1 MADGAGIY
9 RYMTESLRISKA
21 LEAFLAA
28 RHASEVQY
36 ATALAE
42 ACYTLRE
49 NVESKVETE
58 GRLQNSPLKPAV
70 SDLVKGT
77 GKIAD
82 ARYGFAS
89 MMKKR
94 VLDVFAAVN
103 VDLEVYLES
112 ETALRM
118 QDYMIETV
126 EILRKDKAAYHKNR
140 EALCEVQE
148 LVAKVQEDSPQKRRE
163 FDRLTQ
169 KLTQSVQKM
178 VQLNCTVQESQDQYD
193 AARSDYINTA
203 LPKFQNDLVRW
214 TETRTNSIKDMLIQL
229 KQLEQIAVEKAEEA
243 VNVGKDSANAI
254 DTQESVSQFMNAAQL
269 SLDLAV
275 RKSSAIS
282 IRDMKMFSKAGKLYV
297 KRSKSPLSPWCIQ
310 YSVLQE
316 NRLVLFD
323 GPESEHPREVILLD
337 KIPKVIATLGSAKG
351 QQKFENDLFWHTI
364 VNEVQYSL
372 FQKADCFQLIFHEN
386 ASVIPISLEP
396 KVDLSDSCSISA
408 FQENHGAL
416 EISTEPRT
424 NGGDRSYYFIP
435 VDPEPSKHW
444 IKAFVEN
451 GARSCQCGKCYEH
464 KAKLALRIWIIEGTS
479 IGVERGTNDNL
490 SVTIKFGKLNM
501 AKTLFKQGPN
511 PVWNEEFRFDSLPS
525 CTDSISFSVKSS
537 LNLDNGDLD
546 IGNICN
552 KIDEMSLERRIE
564 STVCFLCF
572 PASSIKLAYLL
583 TIHEHLGLES
593 YKGLIESLVTPPL
606 NAFHL
611 FSDVLNHDNKDEFCD
626 YYLNLLLANPPA
638 LLPALSCL
646 TDREIRETE
655 DPNILFRGNST
666 LTKILDRFMRI
677 RGEEYVKIVLSD
689 CIKDIY
695 ESNSKLEIDPNKI
708 TAAEGEDLLTILTE
722 NKLQLLAQTTGIWNA
737 IQSSSEHC
745 PLFVIRRLE
754 KALILQSEKLRQFLH
769 PQRYGLIAHDP
780 DVATVRKLTL
790 ITKIMQHLA
799 NFSPFGVKERHMECS
814 NDWIASNTDAMKAF
828 LDKISSSDINSDLSA
843 KLEVNAPDQLSTITC
858 VHKFL
863 SGCAPSITS
872 TTPGILSNETWQYNM
887 RMVDSLDL
895 DLEAKARKGLK
906 LLRAMTAESKQI
918 NSNIRR
924 TIDFPKKLDHFNHSF
939 EKKQTEFFNAS
950 QSIPNRRK
958 EKTKHSPI
966 RRKSRSLESF
976 ATVTRPLSLYGIQ
989 TLVKAQMDAL
999 MNPNSKATDFEIG
1012 TSSGDDSSKNAIS
1025 SPDQYRQRMTKFI
1038 NSVPSAT
1045 LTVATTGGNSSS
1057 PLLYGLMFEDINN
1070 SGDGGIHGQLLRNN
1084 GFQGSSQSLLA
1095 YAAVGSGVTLS
1106 VDSSTPLS
1114 SAITHTLQVSV
1125 ASGTTG
1131 FVGFSNEGYLGVPVN
1146 ADTYSNYFWMKG
1158 AYSGTI
1164 TLELV
1169 GNYSGIVYASK
1180 NITVSST
1187 SSSFTYVN
1195 TSYASTQSPDGSNV
1209 WRLKFDAS
1217 KVAGKSL
1224 WFSLVQLFPSTYHG
1238 RPNGLRLDVGNFLA
1252 EMKPTFLRFP
1262 GGETVDTRWK
1272 WNETIGPL
1280 QNRPGRQGDWGY
1292 GNTDALGLMEYLQ
1305 WCEDMNLAPVLAIWA
1320 GYSLGGTSVT
1330 GSALTPYVNDALD
1343 ELEFLLGP
1351 VSSTLGALRATYGH
1365 PAPYNITMVE
1375 IGNEDFIPCSTY
1387 ATRFTAFYNAISAA
1401 YPNLIIIASTAD
1413 SSCAVSEAVY
1423 MIGLERNSDIV
1434 KMACYAPMFEH
1445 FDMAEWSPDL
1455 AGLDS
1460 RPGSLTGSV
1469 SYYVQKMFANSKG
1482 DTILPVSSTANFGP
1496 LYWVASSTTAG
1507 TYYVKLA
1514 NYGTTTYNVTV
1525 EIPTA
1530 VNVQS
1535 VASLEILTGSATESN
1550 YPLSVSVVP
1559 VSSTVTGSPASGW
1572 SFSLPGYGVGVLT
1585 VNSN

>member
-1 MADGAGIY
+1 
-9 RYMTESLRISKA
+9 
-21 LEAFLAA
+21 
-28 RHASEVQY
+28 
-36 ATALAE
+36 
-42 ACYTLRE
+42 
-49 NVESKVETE
+49 
-58 GRLQNSPLKPAV
+58 
-70 SDLVKGT
+70 
-77 GKIAD
+77 
-82 ARYGFAS
+82 
-89 MMKKR
+89 
-94 VLDVFAAVN
+94 
-103 VDLEVYLES
+103 
-112 ETALRM
+112 M

-193 AARSDYINTA
+193 AARSDHINTA

-511 PVWNEEFRFDSLPS
+511 P
-525 CTDSISFSVKSS
+525 
-537 LNLDNGDLD
+537 
-546 IGNICN
+546 
-552 KIDEMSLERRIE
+552 
-564 STVCFLCF
+564 
-572 PASSIKLAYLL
+572 
-583 TIHEHLGLES
+583 
-593 YKGLIESLVTPPL
+593 
-606 NAFHL
+606 
-611 FSDVLNHDNKDEFCD
+611 
-626 YYLNLLLANPPA
+626 
-638 LLPALSCL
+638 
-646 TDREIRETE
+646 
-655 DPNILFRGNST
+655 
-666 LTKILDRFMRI
+666 
-677 RGEEYVKIVLSD
+677 
-689 CIKDIY
+689 
-695 ESNSKLEIDPNKI
+695 
-708 TAAEGEDLLTILTE
+708 
-722 NKLQLLAQTTGIWNA
+722 
-737 IQSSSEHC
+737 
-745 PLFVIRRLE
+745 
-754 KALILQSEKLRQFLH
+754 

-906 LLRAMTAESKQI
+906 VLRAMTAESKQI

-924 TIDFPKKLDHFNHSF
+924 TIDFQKKLDHFNHSF

-1038 NSVPSAT
+1038 NRFKTAPEQ
-1045 LTVATTGGNSSS
+1045 SS
-1057 PLLYGLMFEDINN
+1057 P
-1070 SGDGGIHGQLLRNN
+1070 
-1084 GFQGSSQSLLA
+1084 
-1095 YAAVGSGVTLS
+1095 
-1106 VDSSTPLS
+1106 
-1114 SAITHTLQVSV
+1114 
-1125 ASGTTG
+1125 
-1131 FVGFSNEGYLGVPVN
+1131 
-1146 ADTYSNYFWMKG
+1146 
-1158 AYSGTI
+1158 
-1164 TLELV
+1164 
-1169 GNYSGIVYASK
+1169 
-1180 NITVSST
+1180 
-1187 SSSFTYVN
+1187 
-1195 TSYASTQSPDGSNV
+1195 
-1209 WRLKFDAS
+1209 
-1217 KVAGKSL
+1217 
-1224 WFSLVQLFPSTYHG
+1224 
-1238 RPNGLRLDVGNFLA
+1238 
-1252 EMKPTFLRFP
+1252 
-1262 GGETVDTRWK
+1262 
-1272 WNETIGPL
+1272 
-1280 QNRPGRQGDWGY
+1280 
-1292 GNTDALGLMEYLQ
+1292 
-1305 WCEDMNLAPVLAIWA
+1305 
-1320 GYSLGGTSVT
+1320 
-1330 GSALTPYVNDALD
+1330 
-1343 ELEFLLGP
+1343 
-1351 VSSTLGALRATYGH
+1351 
-1365 PAPYNITMVE
+1365 
-1375 IGNEDFIPCSTY
+1375 
-1387 ATRFTAFYNAISAA
+1387 
-1401 YPNLIIIASTAD
+1401 
-1413 SSCAVSEAVY
+1413 
-1423 MIGLERNSDIV
+1423 
-1434 KMACYAPMFEH
+1434 
-1445 FDMAEWSPDL
+1445 
-1455 AGLDS
+1455 
-1460 RPGSLTGSV
+1460 
-1469 SYYVQKMFANSKG
+1469 
-1482 DTILPVSSTANFGP
+1482 
-1496 LYWVASSTTAG
+1496 
-1507 TYYVKLA
+1507 
-1514 NYGTTTYNVTV
+1514 
-1525 EIPTA
+1525 
-1530 VNVQS
+1530 
-1535 VASLEILTGSATESN
+1535 
-1550 YPLSVSVVP
+1550 
-1559 VSSTVTGSPASGW
+1559 
-1572 SFSLPGYGVGVLT
+1572 
-1585 VNSN
+1585 

>member
-103 VDLEVYLES
+103 VDLQAYLES
-112 ETALRM
+112 QQETALRM

-140 EALCEVQE
+140 EALCEVRE
-148 LVAKVQEDSPQKRRE
+148 LVAKMQEDSPQKRKE

-193 AARSDYINTA
+193 AARSGYINTA
-203 LPKFQNDLVRW
+203 LPKFQNDLVCW
-214 TETRTNSIKDMLIQL
+214 TETRANSIKDMLIQL

-695 ESNSKLEIDPNKI
+695 ESNSKEIKAVFARMRESLKCRFPDEKHQHI
-708 TAAEGEDLLTILTE
+708 
-722 NKLQLLAQTTGIWNA
+722 GISGFLFLRLFCVA
-737 IQSSSEHC
+737 IM
-745 PLFVIRRLE
+745 
-754 KALILQSEKLRQFLH
+754 A

-906 LLRAMTAESKQI
+906 VLRAMTAESKQI

-924 TIDFPKKLDHFNHSF
+924 TIDFQKKLDHFNHSF

-1038 NSVPSAT
+1038 NRFKTAPEQ
-1045 LTVATTGGNSSS
+1045 SS
-1057 PLLYGLMFEDINN
+1057 P
-1070 SGDGGIHGQLLRNN
+1070 
-1084 GFQGSSQSLLA
+1084 
-1095 YAAVGSGVTLS
+1095 
-1106 VDSSTPLS
+1106 
-1114 SAITHTLQVSV
+1114 
-1125 ASGTTG
+1125 
-1131 FVGFSNEGYLGVPVN
+1131 
-1146 ADTYSNYFWMKG
+1146 
-1158 AYSGTI
+1158 
-1164 TLELV
+1164 
-1169 GNYSGIVYASK
+1169 
-1180 NITVSST
+1180 
-1187 SSSFTYVN
+1187 
-1195 TSYASTQSPDGSNV
+1195 
-1209 WRLKFDAS
+1209 
-1217 KVAGKSL
+1217 
-1224 WFSLVQLFPSTYHG
+1224 
-1238 RPNGLRLDVGNFLA
+1238 
-1252 EMKPTFLRFP
+1252 
-1262 GGETVDTRWK
+1262 
-1272 WNETIGPL
+1272 
-1280 QNRPGRQGDWGY
+1280 
-1292 GNTDALGLMEYLQ
+1292 
-1305 WCEDMNLAPVLAIWA
+1305 
-1320 GYSLGGTSVT
+1320 
-1330 GSALTPYVNDALD
+1330 
-1343 ELEFLLGP
+1343 
-1351 VSSTLGALRATYGH
+1351 
-1365 PAPYNITMVE
+1365 
-1375 IGNEDFIPCSTY
+1375 
-1387 ATRFTAFYNAISAA
+1387 
-1401 YPNLIIIASTAD
+1401 
-1413 SSCAVSEAVY
+1413 
-1423 MIGLERNSDIV
+1423 
-1434 KMACYAPMFEH
+1434 
-1445 FDMAEWSPDL
+1445 
-1455 AGLDS
+1455 
-1460 RPGSLTGSV
+1460 
-1469 SYYVQKMFANSKG
+1469 
-1482 DTILPVSSTANFGP
+1482 
-1496 LYWVASSTTAG
+1496 
-1507 TYYVKLA
+1507 
-1514 NYGTTTYNVTV
+1514 
-1525 EIPTA
+1525 
-1530 VNVQS
+1530 
-1535 VASLEILTGSATESN
+1535 
-1550 YPLSVSVVP
+1550 
-1559 VSSTVTGSPASGW
+1559 
-1572 SFSLPGYGVGVLT
+1572 
-1585 VNSN
+1585 